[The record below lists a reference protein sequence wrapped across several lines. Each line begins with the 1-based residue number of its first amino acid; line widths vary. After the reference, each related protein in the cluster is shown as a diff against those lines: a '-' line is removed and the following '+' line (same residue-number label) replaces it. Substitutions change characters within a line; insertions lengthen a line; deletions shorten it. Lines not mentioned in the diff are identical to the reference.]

1 MEKRQVNL
9 QDKYILEE
17 GRAFMTGIQALVRLP
32 MVQRRLDQ
40 SRGWDTGGFIS
51 GYRGSP
57 LGALDQQLVLNRKLL
72 EDHHVR
78 FNPGVNEDLA
88 ATSIWGT
95 QQAELHG
102 QGRYDGVFGLW
113 YGKGPGV
120 DRSGDALRHANLA
133 GTSARGGVLALM
145 GDDHTCESSTTCHQS
160 EFAMMDAMIPVF
172 NPAGVQEILDFGLY
186 GWALSRFS
194 GCWVGLKCIHD
205 TVESTATVDVSSDRC
220 EILLPQDYTMPPEG
234 LNIRWPDT
242 PHEQEARLH
251 EHKLVAARAFVRAN
265 RLNRILMDAPQAKIG
280 IISTGKALLDTRLAL
295 DELGI
300 GPEEAKD
307 LGLRL
312 MQIAMPWP
320 LEPEGVKEFSRGLD
334 LIMVVEEKRGLIEPQ
349 LKDFLYHTADAPQV
363 IGKQDEKG
371 IWLFPSAGALD
382 PNHIALS
389 LAERVLAKSSAGTS
403 LEKDALAKLRDREA
417 RLRHRIESTEKIEE
431 SLSRLPYFC
440 AGCPHNSSTVVP
452 EGSHAYAG
460 IGCHYMAQWMDRSTA
475 GFTHMGAEGAN
486 WVGESFFSKREHVFQ
501 NIGDGTYFHSG
512 LLAIRSAIAAD
523 VNVTF
528 KILFND
534 AVAMTGGQPMDGP
547 LTVPRITQQV
557 RAEGAGEVVV
567 VTDDPER
574 YRGEQGLASGIKVYN
589 REELDQVQRRL
600 REIPGVT
607 VLVYEQTCA
616 AEKRRRRKR
625 GRFPDPP
632 RRIFINQDV
641 CEGCGDCGVK
651 SNCVA
656 VLPLETDLGRKR
668 MVDQSACNKDYSCAN
683 GLCPSFVSVIGGKPR
698 KAKAVS
704 EDSLSFPDLP
714 EPELPKLDKSY
725 NIVITGV

>member
-1 MEKRQVNL
+1 MAKTETISRISRLKHRNLKCHKIKLNGWNQDSCCVKVHWNSESEVFVPFSHHSAIASLNMMEKRQVSL

-17 GRAFMTGIQALVRLP
+17 GRAYMTGIQALVRLP

-40 SRGWDTGGFIS
+40 SRGWETGGFIS

-72 EDHHVR
+72 EEHHVR

-194 GCWVGLKCIHD
+194 GSWVGLKCIHD
-205 TVESTATVDVSSDRC
+205 TVESTATVDVASDRC
-220 EILLPQDYTMPPEG
+220 EILLPKDYTMPPEG

-242 PHEQEARLH
+242 PHEQEVRLH
-251 EHKLVAARAFVRAN
+251 EHKLVAAKAFVRAN

-300 GPEEAKD
+300 GPEEAKG

-371 IWLFPSAGALD
+371 NRLFPSAGALD

-389 LAERVLAKSSAGTS
+389 LAERVLAKSSVGTS
-403 LEKDALAKLRDREA
+403 LEKDAQAKLRDCEA

-486 WVGESFFSKREHVFQ
+486 WVGEFFFSKREHVFQ

-512 LLAIRSAIAAD
+512 LLAI
-523 VNVTF
+523 
-528 KILFND
+528 
-534 AVAMTGGQPMDGP
+534 
-547 LTVPRITQQV
+547 
-557 RAEGAGEVVV
+557 
-567 VTDDPER
+567 
-574 YRGEQGLASGIKVYN
+574 
-589 REELDQVQRRL
+589 
-600 REIPGVT
+600 
-607 VLVYEQTCA
+607 
-616 AEKRRRRKR
+616 
-625 GRFPDPP
+625 
-632 RRIFINQDV
+632 
-641 CEGCGDCGVK
+641 
-651 SNCVA
+651 
-656 VLPLETDLGRKR
+656 
-668 MVDQSACNKDYSCAN
+668 
-683 GLCPSFVSVIGGKPR
+683 
-698 KAKAVS
+698 
-704 EDSLSFPDLP
+704 
-714 EPELPKLDKSY
+714 
-725 NIVITGV
+725 